1 METPET
7 YCILMAGGSGT
18 RFWPA
23 SRRQR
28 PKQFLP
34 IAGGEPLIVETWKR
48 VEGLV
53 PPERVLVVTTADQAE
68 EVRGLLPD
76 LPALNLIVEPEARN
90 TGPCVALAAFEVRQR
105 CRDSVQIV
113 LPADHV
119 IRPREAFQ
127 RTLRAAVREANQ
139 SGALIVC
146 GIQPSF
152 PATGFGYVQAG
163 EIVRQMDG
171 QPVMRV
177 QRFVEKPDAEARA
190 QALPE
195 AEGGYYWNA
204 GIFVWHTD
212 AILRAVE
219 QFMPHHH
226 AGLERASRGTDIA
239 EVYRELPK
247 VSIDVGVLERAEGV
261 RMLPIDYFWSDVG
274 AWSALPEVAEGDD
287 GGNVASGGAEL
298 IAEDARGCVVHAE
311 DGEVV
316 ALIGVDDL
324 IVVHAGR
331 ATLVCPR
338 DRAQDVRRI
347 VERLELEAPDFL

>member
-1 METPET
+1 MATPET
-7 YCILMAGGSGT
+7 FCILMAGGSGT

-28 PKQFLP
+28 PKQFLS
-34 IAGGEPLIVETWKR
+34 IAGGDPLIVETWKR

-53 PPERVLVVTTADQAE
+53 DPDHVLVVTTADQAD
-68 EVRGLLPD
+68 EVRALLPD
-76 LPALNLIVEPEARN
+76 LPPLNLIVEPEARN

-163 EIVRQMDG
+163 EILRHVDG

-177 QRFVEKPDAEARA
+177 RRFVEKPDAARA
-190 QALPE
+190 QAFL

-219 QFMPHHH
+219 QFMPRHH
-226 AGLERASRGTDIA
+226 AGLTSAQRGTDIV
-239 EVYRELPK
+239 EVYRELPA

-274 AWSALPEVAEGDD
+274 SWSALPEVSEPDA
-287 GGNVASGGAEL
+287 GGNVATGGAEL
-298 IAEDARGCVVHAE
+298 IAEEAGGCIVHAGA
-311 DGEVV
+311 GEVV
-316 ALIGVDDL
+316 ALVGVHDL
-324 IVVHAGR
+324 IVVHAGG

-347 VERLELEAPDFL
+347 VERLKLEAPDFL

>member
-1 METPET
+1 MATPET

-23 SRRQR
+23 SRRLR

-34 IAGGEPLIVETWKR
+34 IGGGEPLIVETWR
-48 VEGLV
+48 RIEGVV
-53 PPERVLVVTTADQAE
+53 PPERVLVVTTADQAD
-68 EVRGLLPD
+68 EVRSLLPD
-76 LPALNLIVEPEARN
+76 LPPLNLIVEPEARN

-119 IRPREAFQ
+119 IRPRESFQ

-163 EIVRQMDG
+163 EILRQVDG

-177 QRFVEKPDAEARA
+177 LRFVEKPDAARA
-190 QALPE
+190 QAFLS
-195 AEGGYYWNA
+195 EGGYYWNA

-212 AILRAVE
+212 AILRAIE
-219 QFMPHHH
+219 RWMPETH
-226 AGLERASRGTDIA
+226 AALVGATRGVDIG
-239 EVYRELPK
+239 EIYRSLPK
-247 VSIDVGVLERAEGV
+247 VSIDVGVLERASGV
-261 RMLPIDYFWSDVG
+261 RMIPIDYFWSDVG
-274 AWSALPEVAEGDD
+274 TWSSLAEVSEAGE
-287 GGNVASGGAEL
+287 GGNSVSGGAEL
-298 IAEDARGCVVHAE
+298 VAEDARGCIVHAAP
-311 DGEVV
+311 GEVV
-316 ALIGVDDL
+316 ALLGVSDL
-324 IVVHAGR
+324 IVVHSGK
-331 ATLVCPR
+331 ATLVLPR

-347 VERLELEAPDFL
+347 VERLQIEAPDFL

>member
-1 METPET
+1 MATPEIF
-7 YCILMAGGSGT
+7 CVLMAGGSGT

-34 IAGGEPLIVETWKR
+34 IAGGEPLIVETWR
-48 VEGLV
+48 RLEGLV
-53 PPERVLVVTTADQAE
+53 PPERVLVVTTADQAD
-68 EVRGLLPD
+68 EVRTLLPD

-146 GIQPSF
+146 GIQPSY

-163 EIVRQMDG
+163 EILRQVDG

-177 QRFVEKPDAEARA
+177 LRFVEKPDAARA
-190 QALPE
+190 QAFL

-219 QFMPHHH
+219 QYMPRHY
-226 AGLERASRGTDIA
+226 AGLERARRGTDIV
-239 EVYRELPK
+239 EIYRELPA
-247 VSIDVGVLERAEGV
+247 VSIDVAVLERAEGV

-274 AWSALPEVAEGDD
+274 SWSALPEVSEHDA
-287 GGNVASGGAEL
+287 GGNVITGGAEL
-298 IAEDARGCVVHAE
+298 LVEEAGGCVVHAGA
-311 DGEVV
+311 GEVV
-316 ALIGVDDL
+316 ALIGVHDL
-324 IVVHAGR
+324 IVVHSGR

-347 VERLELEAPDFL
+347 VERLKLEAPDFL